1 MRQERCVCGKENA
14 QQFVRRTIHGLW
26 HMLSECE
33 SRIGEMQERARIE
46 KKCKK
51 NSRKTPRWC
60 CRLGVFDV
68 HWCSANVFVFRR
80 THSAHR
86 KHKMYLPTMA
96 LNWLKVVHNYNY
108 ITREWISEQ
117 TRSSER
123 AREKRKNQHVSISE
137 RFIHQA
143 SNSCAHR
150 NRVMRWFRTG
160 VPLTIRELTHRF
172 FFLLLFFQQHV
183 RRKKNRTTQHQN
195 DLQLYSHFVRVS
207 YGTQFGMYIGC
218 VVLNA
223 VRDYDC
229 NRSPSKASRDL
240 FMFILSTYFFYVY
253 ISIRAKVKENPQC
266 HM

>member
-1 MRQERCVCGKENA
+1 MRQERCVCGRENA
-14 QQFVRRTIHGLW
+14 QQFVRRTIHRLW

-160 VPLTIRELTHRF
+160 VPLTIRELTHHF
-172 FFLLLFFQQHV
+172 FFSFNSMFGERKTAKRSIKTIFSYTVTLFAFRTV
-183 RRKKNRTTQHQN
+183 RN
-195 DLQLYSHFVRVS
+195 SECIS
-207 YGTQFGMYIGC
+207 
-218 VVLNA
+218 VVLCSMLCETTT
-223 VRDYDC
+223 VTVHHQKHREIYLC
-229 NRSPSKASRDL
+229 SFFLHIFLCVHIHQSKSKRE
-240 FMFILSTYFFYVY
+240 STMPHV
-253 ISIRAKVKENPQC
+253 V
-266 HM
+266 